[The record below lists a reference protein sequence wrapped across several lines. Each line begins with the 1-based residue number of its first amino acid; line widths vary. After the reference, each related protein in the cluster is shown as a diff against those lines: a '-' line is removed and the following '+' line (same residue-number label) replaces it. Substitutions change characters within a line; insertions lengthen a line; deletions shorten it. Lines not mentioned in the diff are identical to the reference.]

1 MSSPV
6 KGKSLVEMNIYIY
19 TLNNPV
25 RGSKS
30 VAMPRKKKPPLTF
43 VEEMA
48 KLRASG
54 LGDSPPP
61 NHPVSDLDALPS
73 LEERLKILFGI
84 VKNKKRPASQ
94 MLFFVMY
101 DIESNKVRRHVV
113 KYLERQGCS
122 RVQKSIF
129 LADLAVDKYERI
141 KSDLAEVQA
150 CYDNEDS
157 ILVVP
162 ISTDYLK
169 AMKVIGKTISV
180 DVITKTSN
188 TLFF

>member
-1 MSSPV
+1 
-6 KGKSLVEMNIYIY
+6 MN
-19 TLNNPV
+19 
-25 RGSKS
+25 
-30 VAMPRKKKPPLTF
+30 AMPRKKKPPLTF

-54 LGDSPPP
+54 LGDSKPP
-61 NHPVSDLDALPS
+61 NSKIDGTDGLPTLD
-73 LEERLKILFGI
+73 ERIKLIFGI
-84 VKNKKRPASQ
+84 VRNKKRNASL

-101 DIESNKVRRHVV
+101 DIESDKVRRHVV
-113 KYLERQGCS
+113 KYLERQGCA

-129 LADLAVDKYERI
+129 LADLPVAKFEQI
-141 KSDLAEVQA
+141 KGDLAEVQA
-150 CYDNEDS
+150 CYENSDS

-169 AMKVIGKTISV
+169 AMKVIGQTINV

>member
-1 MSSPV
+1 
-6 KGKSLVEMNIYIY
+6 
-19 TLNNPV
+19 
-25 RGSKS
+25 
-30 VAMPRKKKPPLTF
+30 MPRKKKPPLTF

-48 KLRASG
+48 RLKSAG
-54 LGDSPPP
+54 LKEDNSPNKPIDA
-61 NHPVSDLDALPS
+61 DLDSLPS
-73 LEERLKILFGI
+73 LEQRLKILFDI
-84 VKNKKRPASQ
+84 AKKTKHGPTR

-122 RVQKSIF
+122 RIQKSIF
-129 LADLAVDKYERI
+129 LADLPVATYEQIR
-141 KSDLAEVQA
+141 SDLVEVQA
-150 CYDNEDS
+150 CYENEDS

-169 AMKVIGKTISV
+169 AMKVIGQQINV
-180 DVITKTSN
+180 DVIIKSSN

>member
-1 MSSPV
+1 
-6 KGKSLVEMNIYIY
+6 
-19 TLNNPV
+19 
-25 RGSKS
+25 
-30 VAMPRKKKPPLTF
+30 MPRKKKPPLSF

-48 KLRASG
+48 KLKAAG

-61 NHPVSDLDALPS
+61 NRELPDWEELPS
-73 LEERLKILFGI
+73 LEDRLKILFNI
-84 VKNKKRPASQ
+84 IKNNKRAASQ

-113 KYLERQGCS
+113 KYLERQGCT

-129 LADLAVDKYERI
+129 LADLATAKYEQI
-141 KSDLAEVQA
+141 KHDLAEVQA
-150 CYDNEDS
+150 CYENNDS

-169 AMKVIGKTISV
+169 AMKVIGQSINV

>member
-1 MSSPV
+1 
-6 KGKSLVEMNIYIY
+6 
-19 TLNNPV
+19 
-25 RGSKS
+25 
-30 VAMPRKKKPPLTF
+30 
-43 VEEMA
+43 
-48 KLRASG
+48 
-54 LGDSPPP
+54 
-61 NHPVSDLDALPS
+61 
-73 LEERLKILFGI
+73 
-84 VKNKKRPASQ
+84 

-113 KYLERQGCS
+113 KYLERQGCT

-129 LADLAVDKYERI
+129 LADLPTATYEKI
-141 KSDLAEVQA
+141 KNDLADVQA

-169 AMKVIGKTISV
+169 AMKVIGQTINV

>member
-1 MSSPV
+1 
-6 KGKSLVEMNIYIY
+6 
-19 TLNNPV
+19 
-25 RGSKS
+25 
-30 VAMPRKKKPPLTF
+30 MPRKKKPPLTF

-48 KLRASG
+48 RLKSAG
-54 LGDSPPP
+54 LKEDSSP
-61 NHPVSDLDALPS
+61 NKPIDEDLDALPS
-73 LEERLKILFGI
+73 LEQRLKILFDI
-84 VKNKKRPASQ
+84 AKKTKHDSTR

-122 RVQKSIF
+122 RIQKSIF
-129 LADLAVDKYERI
+129 LADLPVAKYEQIRT
-141 KSDLAEVQA
+141 DLVEVQA
-150 CYDNEDS
+150 CYENEDS

-169 AMKVIGKTISV
+169 AMKVIGQQINV
-180 DVITKTSN
+180 DVIIKSSN